1 MKKSITEN
9 RLMTIEEVMSV
20 FVYRPYDDEL
30 KFMVDS
36 GERIHIKGDTWIV
49 ILDHNTGEF
58 YFEGTISRYYEV
70 DTITSIRDAFGD
82 IYSVFNVNYDSIPV
96 DTWMTIEKEEDYD
109 PGDTD
114 YHRKYKDD
122 EEAKKR
128 MLEYKK
134 EYYWKHREEISKRQK
149 AYYQKKKKGFA

>member
-20 FVYRPYDDEL
+20 FVYRPYNDEL
-30 KFMVDS
+30 KFMIDS
-36 GERIHIKGDTWIV
+36 GERIHIKGDTWLV

-96 DTWMTIEKEEDYD
+96 DTWMTIEKEEYD
-109 PGDTD
+109 PGETD

-149 AYYQKKKKGFA
+149 AYYQNKKKGFA